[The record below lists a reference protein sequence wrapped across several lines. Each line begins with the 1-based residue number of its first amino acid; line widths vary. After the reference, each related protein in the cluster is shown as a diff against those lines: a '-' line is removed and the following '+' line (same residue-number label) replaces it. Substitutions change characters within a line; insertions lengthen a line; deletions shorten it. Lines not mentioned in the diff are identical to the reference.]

1 MFLKLP
7 ITDFLKTKA
16 TTVPSSHHIVVSMS
30 STPRNMVGNYSG
42 VSLVAQ
48 YLETFKYR
56 TLGHHSITDSV
67 IETVHAKA
75 IQLDE
80 ALLDA
85 DRLEEVSEENPTLDS
100 IMNAFLQLGFVKHA
114 TVQYV
119 NNAQYDLKYFIWQ
132 YGAMIAQ
139 LKVTSSTYNA
149 DGFDISTVGEVL
161 SEDFYK
167 GMIAVGFDSNCVICQ
182 NSRGIYAGSLG
193 FHKIPWSVFTQLCVN
208 GAVFDVYM
216 DRASNKMV
224 WDT

>member
-1 MFLKLP
+1 MFLKFS
-7 ITDFLKTKA
+7 TTNFLKTKT
-16 TTVPSSHHIVVSMS
+16 TTVPSSYNIIASMS

-56 TLGHHSITDSV
+56 TLGHYSISNSV
-67 IETVHAKA
+67 IEAVHAKA
-75 IQLDE
+75 VQLDE
-80 ALLDA
+80 SLLDIGS
-85 DRLEEVSEENPTLDS
+85 LEDVSEENPTLDS

-132 YGAMIAQ
+132 YGAMIVQ

-149 DGFDISTVGEVL
+149 NGFDISTVGEVL

-193 FHKIPWSVFTQLCVN
+193 FHKIPWNVFTQLCVN

>member
-7 ITDFLKTKA
+7 ITNFLKTKA
-16 TTVPSSHHIVVSMS
+16 ATVPSSHHIIVSMS

-114 TVQYV
+114 TVSSV
-119 NNAQYDLKYFIWQ
+119 NNAQYALKYFIWQ

-193 FHKIPWSVFTQLCVN
+193 FHKIPWNVFTQLCVN

-216 DRASNKMV
+216 DRASNKMI

>member
-7 ITDFLKTKA
+7 ITNFLKTKA
-16 TTVPSSHHIVVSMS
+16 TTVPSSHHIIVSMS

-85 DRLEEVSEENPTLDS
+85 DRLEEVSEKNPTLDS
-100 IMNAFLQLGFVKHA
+100 IMNAFLQLGFIKHA
-114 TVQYV
+114 TVQYI

-132 YGAMIAQ
+132 YGAMIVQ

-167 GMIAVGFDSNCVICQ
+167 GMIAIGFDSNCVICQ

-193 FHKIPWSVFTQLCVN
+193 FHKIPWNVFTQLCVN

-216 DRASNKMV
+216 DRASNKMI

>member
-7 ITDFLKTKA
+7 ITNFLKTKA
-16 TTVPSSHHIVVSMS
+16 TTVPSSHHIIVSMS

-132 YGAMIAQ
+132 YGAIIAQ

-193 FHKIPWSVFTQLCVN
+193 FHKIPWNIFTQLCVN

-216 DRASNKMV
+216 DRASNKMI